1 MSDFKARISR
11 QAKDVG
17 SFLVIYGPHG
27 AGKTTFAA
35 QAPKSLVVQAV
46 DKSIDVLVKQGVLG
60 ETDNLTINDWDDAIS
75 FLDWA
80 ISEQHGFKTIIL
92 DGASG
97 LEKFCDEATLAE
109 DFGGNY
115 ERFMTYHKGY
125 DSSALRWADLLNK
138 VDQLKEQGITVMLLA
153 HKGTFEVK
161 NAEGNNYFK
170 WQPAIHEKK
179 LLAVMRYSDAILRM
193 DFKVKVQHVDEKS
206 HKGKALGGGARLL
219 YCTGEPSFEA
229 KNRFNLPNTID
240 LGDSHEEAWS
250 NFVAARIAGRQKNG

>member
-11 QAKDVG
+11 KPKDVG
-17 SFLVIYGPHG
+17 SFFVLYGPHG
-27 AGKTTFAA
+27 VGKTTFAA
-35 QAPKSLVVQAV
+35 QAPKTIIVQAL
-46 DKSIDVLVKQGVLG
+46 DKSLDVLMKQGVLG
-60 ETDNLTINDWDDAIS
+60 ETDNLIVESWDDAIS
-75 FLDWA
+75 FLDWT
-80 ISEQHGFKTIIL
+80 ISEHATHGFRTIVL

-97 LEKFCDEATLAE
+97 LEKFCDNETLAE

-115 ERFMTYHKGY
+115 DKFMTYHKGFEA
-125 DSSALRWADLLNK
+125 SALRWADLLNK
-138 VDQLKEQGITVMLLA
+138 IDQLKDLGITVFMIA

-179 LLAVMRYSDAILRM
+179 VIPTMRYSDNILRM
-193 DFKVKVQHVDEKS
+193 DYKIRVSQVDEK
-206 HKGKALGGGARLL
+206 KQTGKALGGGARIL

-240 LGDSHEEAWS
+240 LGDSHEEAWA
-250 NFVAARIAGRQKNG
+250 NFMAARASGRK